1 MSGIDDGHDDGHER
15 RWRPRMKE
23 SPEVINMSYLPPA
36 DPADLRWNQTIGLIE
51 DQFARAVARQD
62 RGGPYS

>member
-1 MSGIDDGHDDGHER
+1 
-15 RWRPRMKE
+15 MKE